1 MAGGASE
8 YLIVG
13 TVQKPH
19 GVRGELFV
27 KLETDRPDV
36 VFAAGRVLLLGDPGG
51 SPLGGSLTV
60 ERARPFKGGFLL
72 KVAGLT
78 GLTPEVE
85 ALRGRTLLIPREEAA
100 PLAEGEV
107 FIHDLLGME
116 VRSGE
121 EVVGTVHDVYDSP
134 GGYLLAVR
142 RPGKKGEVMIPF
154 VEAVVERVDTE
165 ARTLELAPLPGLLE
179 L

>member
-1 MAGGASE
+1 MEERAPQ

-36 VFAAGRVLLLGDPGG
+36 VFAAGRVLTLGDAEGN
-51 SPLGGSLTV
+51 PLGGVLTV
-60 ERARPFKGGFLL
+60 ERGRPFKGGLLL
-72 KVAGLT
+72 KAVELDGRA
-78 GLTPEVE
+78 PEVE

-107 FIHDLLGME
+107 FLHDLVGME

-121 EVVGTVHDVYDSP
+121 DVVGRVHDVYDSP
-134 GGYLLAVR
+134 GGYLLGVR

-154 VEAVVERVDTE
+154 VEAVVARVDAE
-165 ARTLELAPLPGLLE
+165 ARVLELVPLPGLLE